1 MSKHRA
7 EQALA
12 DYLDRLLAP
21 MPLPLAS
28 PAASLLPHAEPVAEP
43 VILPAAR
50 QRLQQLLD
58 QVSEKPVAVV
68 AAPIAAPV
76 AAPVVA
82 PIAAQVAAP
91 ITKTV
96 TAPVSKPAVEA
107 VSSQPE
113 PIPHPVSAVASA
125 VAEAATAIYTN
136 QQYRTDLPAS
146 FPTLVFRVDEL
157 RLAMPLHLLGG
168 IQRRDK
174 PLTPLVGR
182 ADWFLGL
189 LPHEPENINVVD
201 TGRYL
206 LGDKYR
212 PELVDGYRY
221 VIRIGDSPWGLACT
235 DLCATRSLSQDDVS
249 WYDSNPRRPWLA
261 GIIKEDRCA
270 LINTRALVDAF
281 EQLGRHAA

>member
-21 MPLPLAS
+21 MPLAS
-28 PAASLLPHAEPVAEP
+28 AAPATLPHAEPVAEP

-58 QVSEKPVAVV
+58 QVSEKPVTAV

-76 AAPVVA
+76 TA
-82 PIAAQVAAP
+82 PIAAP
-91 ITKTV
+91 NTTTV
-96 TAPVSKPAVEA
+96 TAPVTKPAAEL
-107 VSSQPE
+107 VSSLPE
-113 PIPHPVSAVASA
+113 PIPHPVTAVASA
-125 VAEAATAIYTN
+125 VAEAATSIYTN

-235 DLCATRSLSQDDVS
+235 DLCATRSLSQDEVS

-270 LINTRALVDAF
+270 LLNTRALVDAF